1 MLNPVKMLKLHPM
14 NTTRK
19 DNGLHRS
26 IIDVT
31 DGRPVAVARHIPTR
45 QVVFAA
51 DDDGPIPLFV
61 RRV

>member
-1 MLNPVKMLKLHPM
+1 M
-14 NTTRK
+14 TRK
-19 DNGLHRS
+19 DNGIHGR
-26 IIDVT
+26 IYDIT
-31 DGRPVAVARHIPTR
+31 DGRPVFIPRHIPVR